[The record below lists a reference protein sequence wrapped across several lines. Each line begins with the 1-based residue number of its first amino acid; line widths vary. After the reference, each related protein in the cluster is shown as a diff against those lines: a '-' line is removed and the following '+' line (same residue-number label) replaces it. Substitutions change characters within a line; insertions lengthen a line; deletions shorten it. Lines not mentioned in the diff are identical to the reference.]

1 MATRKTAAAAAET
14 PDPKVPQLD
23 PEQRYRVVVARVL
36 EIAPNEFARPHD
48 TVLMKG
54 KRLVTVL
61 DSVESYEEA

>member
-1 MATRKTAAAAAET
+1 MAARKSAAAAAET
-14 PDPKVPQLD
+14 PDPTVPQID
-23 PEQRYRVVVARVL
+23 PEKRFRVVVARVL

-54 KRLVTVL
+54 KKLTTVL